1 MKLTELQRALI
12 TQSAVADGRSDAQM
26 LGFLLAEGLRFYWS
40 EKHSNW
46 GPPFNAD
53 IAADELEQQAL
64 QCVKQD
70 IQEAEA

>member
-1 MKLTELQRALI
+1 
-12 TQSAVADGRSDAQM
+12 M

>member
-1 MKLTELQRALI
+1 VKLTELQQALI
-12 TQSAVADGRSDAQM
+12 TQSAAADGRSEAQM

-53 IAADELEQQAL
+53 IAANELEHQAL

-70 IQEAEA
+70 IQEVEA